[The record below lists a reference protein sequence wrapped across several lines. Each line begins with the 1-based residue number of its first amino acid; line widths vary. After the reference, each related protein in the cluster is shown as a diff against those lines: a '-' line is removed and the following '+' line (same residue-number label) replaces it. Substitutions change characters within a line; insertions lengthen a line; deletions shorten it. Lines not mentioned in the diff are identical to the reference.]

1 MEAIIDI
8 TDREGLICLNVF
20 HAGDGNLHP
29 IIAFDR
35 RDADE
40 VARVHRAGDAIIRKC
55 VEVGGTLSGEHG
67 IGLEKRDYMPL
78 VFNEGDLAAQAC
90 MRAAFDPEE
99 RLNPHKVLP
108 LGSRCGE
115 TMLGGR
121 EAPEGTWI

>member
-1 MEAIIDI
+1 M
-8 TDREGLICLNVF
+8 
-20 HAGDGNLHP
+20 
-29 IIAFDR
+29 
-35 RDADE
+35 
-40 VARVHRAGDAIIRKC
+40 HRAGDAIIRKC